1 MNAADT
7 CGDPNLLVVAHH
19 SAASAYF
26 SLGDP
31 VKVHGHADRLLAL
44 YNEERYAHRADVLDN
59 EPKTLSLALSA
70 ESAGVLG
77 YPERAVRL
85 CDAAHEEA
93 RRRRH
98 PFNLGWALTVG
109 ARVFDYLREPDEL
122 LKRVTEA
129 DRVGCENNIPF
140 LTQCFVPNRVDP
152 GGQSR

>member
-1 MNAADT
+1 M
-7 CGDPNLLVVAHH
+7 
-19 SAASAYF
+19 
-26 SLGDP
+26 
-31 VKVHGHADRLLAL
+31 
-44 YNEERYAHRADVLDN
+44 
-59 EPKTLSLALSA
+59 
-70 ESAGVLG
+70 LG

-129 DRVGCENNIPF
+129 DRVGRENNLPVV
-140 LTQCFVPNRVDP
+140 TQCLGPVQEFLNRGTGRGFPV
-152 GGQSR
+152 